1 MTRNPNWTED
11 EAILALDLYI
21 RSGYRV
27 LSGNHPDV
35 VELSEFM
42 NSLPI
47 HPPELRTSKFRNPS
61 GVNTKLANFRHVDPD
76 RPGGLSGASKMDYF
90 VWNEYAHDIPRL
102 RKVVEAIRRNYRQPE
117 VERELDDPDESA
129 PEGRVLLRSHKLR
142 ERNRTLVKKRKERAL
157 AEHGRLTCE
166 ACGFDYQATYGA
178 LGDGFIECHHTVPV
192 SELSPGHETKV
203 SDLALLCANCHRML
217 HRSKTALTIAQ
228 LKSLLVHS
236 R

>member
-1 MTRNPNWTED
+1 MTKNPNWTED

-27 LSGNHPDV
+27 LSGNLPDV

-61 GVNTKLANFRHVDPD
+61 GVNTKLANFRYVDPD
-76 RPGGLSGASKMDYF
+76 RPGGLSGASRLDYI
-90 VWNEYAHDIPRL
+90 VWDEFAHDIPRL
-102 RKVVEAIRRNYRQPE
+102 RKVVEAICRNSRQPE
-117 VERELDDPDESA
+117 VEREIDDPDESA

-142 ERNRTLVKKRKERAL
+142 ERNRTLVKKRNERAL
-157 AEHGRLTCE
+157 AEHGNLTCE
-166 ACGFDYQATYGA
+166 ACGFDYQAKYGT

-192 SELSPGHETKV
+192 SELTPGHETKV
-203 SDLALLCANCHRML
+203 SDLALLRANCHRMV
-217 HRSKTALTIAQ
+217 HRGKTTLTVAQ
-228 LKSLLVHS
+228 LRDLFTPRH
-236 R
+236 